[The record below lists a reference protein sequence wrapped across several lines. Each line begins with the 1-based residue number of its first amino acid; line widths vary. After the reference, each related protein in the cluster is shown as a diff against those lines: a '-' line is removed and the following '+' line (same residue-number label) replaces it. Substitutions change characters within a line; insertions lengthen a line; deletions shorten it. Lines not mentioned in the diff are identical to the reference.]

1 MSRHGTP
8 PAEAAEAF
16 FDRGFMLLTHE
27 RNDHCSLA
35 LIRDWRANVAQGSC
49 SGTSGR
55 FASSSEVLTEAEI
68 ARLLTAYRQL
78 EGDGEEEQ
86 REWWA
91 LTRRIVTVAVA
102 TGCRRGELLGLRWGD
117 VSMLDGRLTVR
128 QAWVRGEMTSPKSR
142 AGRRTIEFGERTL
155 DVLQEQWQASRYRSD
170 ESLVFCHPA
179 LGTPLDPS
187 KLSRSYVK
195 PALAKAKIAKPFRPF
210 HGLRHTAITYEAA
223 LNPQAYVQ
231 MRAGHSQGSI
241 TERYIHA
248 AQSPS
253 PAPPSAARIASSPPF
268 RYQVRYQVPLR
279 RTPTKTKTVSVQVW
293 PLRRVRG
300 SGRRG
305 CWRG

>member
-1 MSRHGTP
+1 
-8 PAEAAEAF
+8 
-16 FDRGFMLLTHE
+16 
-27 RNDHCSLA
+27 
-35 LIRDWRANVAQGSC
+35 
-49 SGTSGR
+49 
-55 FASSSEVLTEAEI
+55 VLTEAEI

-210 HGLRHTAITYEAA
+210 HGLRHTAILRGGLEPAGVRADAGRA
-223 LNPQAYVQ
+223 L
-231 MRAGHSQGSI
+231 AGQHHG
-241 TERYIHA
+241 EVHPRGALAFPGA
-248 AQSPS
+248 AQRGEDRLFAAVPVPSSVPS
-253 PAPPSAARIASSPPF
+253 PAPEDADENENRKRSGVAAQASAGIGSP
-268 RYQVRYQVPLR
+268 RMLAWMTSVR
-279 RTPTKTKTVSVQVW
+279 
-293 PLRRVRG
+293 
-300 SGRRG
+300 
-305 CWRG
+305 